1 DSWVGA
7 LSPAD
12 YAEFVAPH
20 SARILAAVDVPTIH
34 FGTGTATLLPD
45 MAAAGGDVIGLDW
58 RIPLDEGWERAGDDV
73 GVQGNLDLEAMQA
86 ADWVAEQPEVHLLP
100 HLREACASL
109 PLDIVDARTAA
120 DGVFEVELRWRG
132 EGAGI
137 GEIRSTVFALA
148 GSIAEVATYVRQRE
162 G

>member
-1 DSWVGA
+1 M
-7 LSPAD
+7 
-12 YAEFVAPH
+12 
-20 SARILAAVDVPTIH
+20 SARWE
-34 FGTGTATLLPD
+34 
-45 MAAAGGDVIGLDW
+45 GDEHG
-58 RIPLDEGWERAGDDV
+58 R
-73 GVQGNLDLEAMQA
+73 GVANAEAFVHGASELLEAMQA

-137 GEIRSTVFALA
+137 GEIRATVFALV

-162 G
+162 GRVFELATGILSRDSHFAPHGHTVRFSVGED